1 MTTETRKDIIFVYDG
16 QCPLCQMGAN
26 FYRVR
31 ESSANL
37 TTLDARTEKHHP
49 IMQEINN
56 AKLNLDAGMVVKY
69 QNKLYQGDKAL
80 HLMAQLGDD
89 KGLYNKTNRLLFR
102 SQAIATISY
111 PLLRLARNSALR
123 IKGIKKIHPTE

>member
-1 MTTETRKDIIFVYDG
+1 MQDDIIFVYDG

-26 FYRVR
+26 LYRVR
-31 ESSANL
+31 ENVGNL
-37 TTLDARTEKHHP
+37 ITVDARSEKQHP

-56 AKLNLDAGMVVKY
+56 AKLNLDIGMVVKY
-69 QNKLYQGDKAL
+69 QEKLHQGEAAL

-102 SQAIATISY
+102 SQRLAKIGY
-111 PLLRLARNSALR
+111 PPLRLARNIALH
-123 IKGIKKIHPTE
+123 IKGVEKIHPTE